1 MCGKQAKLRCKE
13 TTDCENASY
22 SFRDSRQGAMGPF
35 AKAHVSS
42 SMRKVT
48 KKDEDVLQGVMVAK
62 NFMLKELLKI
72 SHDIRS
78 ANI

>member
-13 TTDCENASY
+13 TTDHENASY
-22 SFRDSRQGAMGPF
+22 SFRDSRQGAMRPF